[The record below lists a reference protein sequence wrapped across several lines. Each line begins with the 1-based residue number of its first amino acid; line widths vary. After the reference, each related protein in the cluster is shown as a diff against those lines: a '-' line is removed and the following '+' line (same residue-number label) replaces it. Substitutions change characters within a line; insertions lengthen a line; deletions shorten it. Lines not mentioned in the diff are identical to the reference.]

1 MDANI
6 LQSFGVLILAVG
18 VIAGIM
24 YLLKKINLKRL
35 ESRATIDL
43 NVISKISLQPKN
55 HLFIVKVVDKLLVL
69 GVSDNNINILT
80 ELDASFEKVVGTKS
94 KQELTEEI
102 LKKAANVNLDKKIN
116 TNLSFANFLK
126 SSLKFGSN

>member
-6 LQSFGVLILAVG
+6 LQTFSVLILAVG

-24 YLLKKINLKRL
+24 YLLKKVNLKRL
-35 ESRATIDL
+35 ENRATINL

-55 HLFIVKVVDKLLVL
+55 HLFIVKVAEKLLVL

-80 ELDASFEKVVGTKS
+80 ELDASFEKTVSTKS

-102 LKKAANVNLDKKIN
+102 LKEATKSNFDKTANTD
-116 TNLSFANFLK
+116 LSFANFLK
-126 SSLKFGSN
+126 SSLKFAK

>member
-1 MDANI
+1 MDTNI
-6 LQSFGVLILAVG
+6 LQTFSVLILAVG

-24 YLLKKINLKRL
+24 FLLKKMNLRRL
-35 ESRATIDL
+35 ENRATVNL

-55 HLFIVKVVDKLLVL
+55 HLFIVKVADKLLVL

-80 ELDASFEKVVGTKS
+80 ELDSNLENVVGTKS

-102 LKKAANVNLDKKIN
+102 LKNAAKSNLAQTAN
-116 TNLSFANFLK
+116 TDLSFINFLK
-126 SSLKFGSN
+126 SSLKLAK